1 MTAGDTKEFA
11 AKLILLR
18 PPDSGSD
25 FWVQPC
31 QGVLGPVRLYR
42 RNCADAV
49 ADAVD
54 GTPWTA
60 ADRQFLAM
68 LAIAPRRMSPATRIL
83 MGLAHATH
91 SEQIPAGQ
99 LPIVEGPQ

>member
-1 MTAGDTKEFA
+1 
-11 AKLILLR
+11 
-18 PPDSGSD
+18 
-25 FWVQPC
+25 
-31 QGVLGPVRLYR
+31 
-42 RNCADAV
+42 
-49 ADAVD
+49 
-54 GTPWTA
+54 
-60 ADRQFLAM
+60 M